1 MPTLD
6 DVRAAAD
13 RLRGRAHVTPVLTSR
28 TLDDRVGAHVFLKCE
43 LFQRVGAFKFRG
55 ACNAVATLSDA
66 ELRRGVITYSSGN
79 HAQAV
84 ALAGRLFETAVTVV
98 MPHDASP
105 LKRLATEGY
114 GAMVVGCEAS
124 ERKAVATRLQA
135 EHGSVMIPPFDD
147 ERVIAGQGTT
157 ALELL
162 GETGPLDVVL
172 APCGGGGLLS
182 GIAVAVKGLAPR
194 CKVVGVEPET
204 ADDATRS
211 FQTGTLQTVSNPP
224 TIADGVR
231 TPSLGALTFPLIRA
245 HVDDMV
251 TVSEEAIRDAM
262 RFLFFRLKI
271 VVEPSGVLGVA
282 ALLSGALAV
291 TGRVGVVL
299 SGGNIDPSVASEVL
313 GEKYEVRST
322 K

>member
-13 RLRGRAHVTPVLTSR
+13 RLRGRAHVTPVFTSR
-28 TLDDRVGAHVFLKCE
+28 SLDDRVGAHVFLKCE
-43 LFQRVGAFKFRG
+43 HFQRVGAFKFRG
-55 ACNAVATLSDA
+55 AFNAVSMLSEA
-66 ELRRGVITYSSGN
+66 ELRRGILTYSSGN

-84 ALAGRLFETAVTVV
+84 ALVGRLFETAVTVV
-98 MPHDASP
+98 MPRDASP
-105 LKRLATEGY
+105 LKRRATEAY
-114 GAMVVGCEAS
+114 GATVVSCEAS

-135 EHGSVMIPPFDD
+135 EQGSVMIPPFDD

-162 GETGPLDVVL
+162 IETGPLDVVL

-182 GIAVAVKGLAPR
+182 GIAIAVKGLAPR

-211 FQTGTLQTVSNPP
+211 FRTGTLQTVSNPP

-231 TPSLGALTFPLIRA
+231 TPSLGVLTFPLIRA

-251 TVSEEAIRDAM
+251 TVSEDAIRDAM

-271 VVEPSGVLGVA
+271 VVEPSGVLGLA

-299 SGGNIDPSVASEVL
+299 SGGNVDPEVASAVF
-313 GEKYEVRST
+313 GDAGKIY
-322 K
+322 